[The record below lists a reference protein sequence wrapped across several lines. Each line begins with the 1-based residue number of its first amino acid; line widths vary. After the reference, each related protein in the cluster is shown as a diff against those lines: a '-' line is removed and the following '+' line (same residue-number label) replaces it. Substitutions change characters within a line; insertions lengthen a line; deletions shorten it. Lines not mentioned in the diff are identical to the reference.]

1 MGQAGFL
8 IKNSLGETLA
18 LDPYLSNYSERID
31 HCKRFTLPVVDA
43 ADLFVDILAITHS
56 HTDHLDMDSVPQ
68 IVKNG
73 AAVYCCKKSEE
84 ICKNAGIDE
93 SRIKSLK
100 VGDVQQAKNYR
111 IEAVYANHG
120 DLAPEALG
128 YIISTEGV
136 KIYFTGD
143 TSYEMKKMEYAAKQD
158 VDILAV
164 PVNGE
169 YGNTNERDAAMLA
182 AQVKPR
188 IAIPCHFWTLG
199 RHRGNPLDFEYAM
212 LALAKGVGEYTMCH
226 AELIYY
232 SRTGGIRQE

>member
-1 MGQAGFL
+1 
-8 IKNSLGETLA
+8 
-18 LDPYLSNYSERID
+18 LSDYSERID

-43 ADLFVDILAITHS
+43 ADLFVDILAVTHC

-68 IVKNG
+68 ILKNG
-73 AAVYCCKKSEE
+73 AALYCCKKSEE
-84 ICKNAGIDE
+84 ICKNAGIDAAK
-93 SRIKSLK
+93 IHSLK
-100 VGDVQQAKNYR
+100 VGDVLQAKDFR

-128 YIISTEGV
+128 YIISTDGI

-158 VDILAV
+158 IDILVV
-164 PVNGE
+164 PINGE

-182 AQVKPR
+182 ALIKPR
-188 IAIPCHFWTLG
+188 LAIPCHFWTLG

-212 LALAKGVGEYTMCH
+212 LGLAPGIAEYTLCH
-226 AELIYY
+226 AEQIYY
-232 SRTGGIRQE
+232 SRAAGMRKA